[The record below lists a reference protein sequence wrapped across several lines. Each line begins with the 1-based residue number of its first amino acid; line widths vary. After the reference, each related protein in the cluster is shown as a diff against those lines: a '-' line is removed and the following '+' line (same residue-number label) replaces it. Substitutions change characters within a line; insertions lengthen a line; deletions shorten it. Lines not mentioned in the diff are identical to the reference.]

1 MQDLI
6 IYNENQV
13 IIQANS
19 KTYQETKENFLA
31 DYEEKVNYQTI
42 DYNRTTQT
50 CWLNGEAFQAYPNTV
65 CEDIL
70 NSIDT
75 LLEKQAK
82 REYIVPTIDEL
93 KAIKLSEID
102 AWTESK
108 ITGGFISECTG
119 EIVRYD
125 SDKDTQL
132 TIQGIALNVSTER
145 FKNEYPDGCPVRGYK
160 DGETVKTIQY
170 LNTAQVYRW
179 CADLSSYVGACKQRG
194 WSKQAEVAAALSKED
209 LDAIILDQAVQRWLK
224 WQWLQ

>member
-19 KTYQETKENFLA
+19 RTYQETKENFLA

-42 DYNRTTQT
+42 DYNRTTQS
-50 CWLNGEAFQAYPNTV
+50 CWLNGETFRSYPNAL

-70 NSIDT
+70 NSIGT
-75 LLEKQAK
+75 LLEKKAE
-82 REYIVPTIDEL
+82 REYIVPTLAEL
-93 KAIKLSEID
+93 KEEKIAEVD
-102 AWTESK
+102 AWTADK

-132 TIQGIALNVSTER
+132 TMQGIALNVSTER

-160 DGETVKTIQY
+160 EGETVKTIQY
-170 LNTAQVYRW
+170 LNASQVYTW
-179 CADLSSYVGACKQRG
+179 CADLSSHVGACKQQG
-194 WSKQAEVAAALSKED
+194 WSKQAEVAAALSKEE
-209 LDAIILDQAVQRWLK
+209 LDAIILD
-224 WQWLQ
+224 

>member
-132 TIQGIALNVSTER
+132 TMQGIALNVSTER

-170 LNTAQVYRW
+170 LNASQVYTW
-179 CADLSSYVGACKQRG
+179 CADLSSHVGACKQQG
-194 WSKQAEVAAALSKED
+194 WSKQAEVAAALSKEE
-209 LDAIILDQAVQRWLK
+209 LDAIILD
-224 WQWLQ
+224 

>member
-170 LNTAQVYRW
+170 LNAAQVYRW

-209 LDAIILDQAVQRWLK
+209 LDAIILD
-224 WQWLQ
+224 

>member
-19 KTYQETKENFLA
+19 RTYQETKENFLA

-170 LNTAQVYRW
+170 LNAAQVYRW

-209 LDAIILDQAVQRWLK
+209 LDAIILD
-224 WQWLQ
+224 

>member
-19 KTYQETKENFLA
+19 RTYQETKENFLA

-93 KAIKLSEID
+93 KAIKLSEVD
-102 AWTESK
+102 AWTERK

-132 TIQGIALNVSTER
+132 TMQGIALNVSTER

-160 DGETVKTIQY
+160 EGETVKTIQY
-170 LNTAQVYRW
+170 LNASQVYTW
-179 CADLSSYVGACKQRG
+179 CADLSSHVGACKQQG
-194 WSKQAEVAAALSKED
+194 WSKQEEVAAALSKED
-209 LDAIILDQAVQRWLK
+209 LDAITLD
-224 WQWLQ
+224 

>member
-31 DYEEKVNYQTI
+31 DYEKEVNYQTI

-70 NSIDT
+70 NNIDT

-93 KAIKLSEID
+93 KAIKLSEVD
-102 AWTESK
+102 NWTAAK
-108 ITGGFISECTG
+108 ITGGFISSCTG
-119 EIVRYD
+119 SPVTYD

-132 TIQGIALNVSTER
+132 TVSSDLNTINLSPEK
-145 FKNEYPDGCPVRGYK
+145 FAEKFPMGYPIRGYSAGSREK
-160 DGETVKTIQY
+160 SIYYLTVPQLIQWNVDLSLHRGNCKQDGWIKQ
-170 LNTAQVYRW
+170 AQV
-179 CADLSSYVGACKQRG
+179 
-194 WSKQAEVAAALSKED
+194 EAALSKED
-209 LDAIILDQAVQRWLK
+209 LEAIILD
-224 WQWLQ
+224 